1 MSLRALFFCFL
12 LVSGAV
18 FGQLPANRISVGP
31 DRIGMDE
38 SLIVTLTIFGSKYE
52 IDDFPELAG
61 FERGIR
67 SIAHSETVIDGKPV
81 EVHTIAKYYK
91 PIETGEFMLPAFEIE
106 VNGVLVKSEPKK
118 ILVDEDEEGYA
129 DLTMDIDD
137 AEFVVECSKRS
148 IYVGEGV
155 KIRLSFWTSAKNT
168 VNWQFPKDI
177 GDQVEKLA
185 KLLKPENS
193 LESRNIISSI
203 LEREE
208 YIKGQ
213 KYFVYDLFE
222 AVYYPLN
229 ATVFRIPSL
238 NLKMK
243 KGESAVA
250 VLKSK
255 PQTIRTKEI
264 ADHPMKDKVPVGVFR
279 MREELE
285 GSAEKHTGES
295 FTYKLTIDGQG
306 NMDALFLSKPANDK
320 QLTFFE
326 GGSKKEQGGG
336 KLAGT
341 RKFTF
346 KVLPAAAG
354 EYDMGNYF
362 SLIYFNIRTGKF
374 DTLSPRQKIVVT
386 GTTIATKNNVL
397 KDIYSGI
404 ENWKTDESEFNVRS
418 FLRFFANFILIFMVM
433 VLIYIWKKK

>member
-1 MSLRALFFCFL
+1 MSFRALFICFL
-12 LVSGAV
+12 LLSGSA
-18 FGQLPANRISVGP
+18 FGQLPAHRITVGP
-31 DRIGMDE
+31 DRIGLDE
-38 SLIVTLTIFGSKYE
+38 SLVVTLTIFGAKYE

-67 SIAHSETVIDGKPV
+67 SIGHSETVIDGKPV

-91 PIETGEFMLPAFEIE
+91 PIVAGEFLLPAFEIE
-106 VNGVLVKSEPKK
+106 VNGAMVKSEPKK
-118 ILVDEDEEGYA
+118 VLVDEDEEGYA
-129 DLTMDIDD
+129 DLPMDIDD
-137 AEFVVECSKRS
+137 ADFVVECSKRE

-155 KIRLSFWTSAKNT
+155 KIRLSFWTSSKNT

-185 KLLKPENS
+185 KQLKPENS
-193 LESRNIISSI
+193 LESRNIISAI
-203 LEREE
+203 AQREE
-208 YIKGQ
+208 FIKGQ

-229 ATVFRIPSL
+229 AAVFRIPSL

-264 ADHPMKDKVPVGVFR
+264 VDHPLKDKVPVGAFR
-279 MREELE
+279 LREALE
-285 GSAEKHTGES
+285 GKAQKHTGES
-295 FTYKLTIDGQG
+295 FTYKVMIDGQG
-306 NMDALFLSKPANDK
+306 NMDALHLAKPANDK

-326 GGSKKEQGGG
+326 GGSRKEQQGG

-341 RKFTF
+341 RTFTF
-346 KVLPAAAG
+346 KVLPAVAG
-354 EYDMGNYF
+354 EYEMGNYF
-362 SLIYFNIRTGKF
+362 SLVFFNIRTGKF
-374 DTLSPRQKIVVT
+374 DTLSPKQKIAVT
-386 GTTIATKNNVL
+386 GSTIATKNNVL
-397 KDIYSGI
+397 KDIYSGV
-404 ENWKTDESEFNVRS
+404 ENARTDESEFNVRS